1 MMRWIFWLALLVL
14 ASCTNAPLSV
24 PIRDF
29 NVDIAAIQTDQA
41 AFVKANFDKPPVA
54 LTQLTLEGTL
64 TFPLTTASFTFFASD
79 SEPCNIQI
87 SGVYICNLGDSH
99 IEQVGT
105 ANFAS
110 GTTQPLQLS
119 GRRLKDG
126 INSGNLWIGVR
137 LDAGGITA
145 GTLQF
150 RKMIAKVALI
160 P

>member
-1 MMRWIFWLALLVL
+1 MMRWIFWLTLLAL

-29 NVDIAAIQTDQA
+29 DVDFAGVQTGQA

-64 TFPLTTASFTFFASD
+64 SFPQTSASFTFFASD
-79 SEPCNIQI
+79 TEPCTNKI
-87 SGVYICNLGDSH
+87 SGVYICNPGASH
-99 IEQVGT
+99 IEQAGT
-105 ANFAS
+105 ASFAS

-119 GRRLKDG
+119 GNRLKNG

-137 LDAGGITA
+137 LDTGGIA
-145 GTLQF
+145 SGTLQF
-150 RKMIAKVALI
+150 RNMIAKVALI